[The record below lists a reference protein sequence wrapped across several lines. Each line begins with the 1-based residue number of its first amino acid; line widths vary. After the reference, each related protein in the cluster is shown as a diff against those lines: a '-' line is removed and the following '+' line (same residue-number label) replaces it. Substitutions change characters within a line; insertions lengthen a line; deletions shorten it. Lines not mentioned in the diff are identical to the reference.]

1 MIPRILRAGLDDWET
16 VQQLTE
22 MVRKAAEEGLVLMK
36 VWVSGGGRTREEEHK
51 KSPEDWAIVHN
62 QNTIEA
68 EPKLGKRERKD
79 GLKMQFKVPL
89 RCWHVAVNVT
99 T

>member
-51 KSPEDWAIVHN
+51 KSPEDRAIVHS
-62 QNTIEA
+62 QNTITELSLSHS
-68 EPKLGKRERKD
+68 PSLYPHF
-79 GLKMQFKVPL
+79 LPSSL
-89 RCWHVAVNVT
+89 SNY
-99 T
+99 